1 MPLRAWA
8 LSLFQRKNKMDY
20 YYSFCGVR
28 FRVSPEEALWEDTQ
42 SEQFHIL
49 PCAPDVTI
57 EVASA
62 PELPPPAGAFLG
74 RRGEKRI
81 WREGECITR
90 QTQDIFR
97 SCPHLSVSYA
107 LSQPHKVR
115 ALARADCWRWATRS
129 SFFWP
134 GVSLPQLLLPFHT
147 LVFHAS
153 YVAHDGGAL
162 LFTAPSGTGKSTQA
176 ELWRVHRGAR
186 VLNGDKAAVRLSGAP
201 TANGMPFS
209 GTSGICENVSLPLRG
224 VVVLSQ
230 AKENTVRRLGP
241 SAAVAALGKNVFADR
256 SIAEEWSAALNLLL
270 DLAASVPVYALACT
284 PDERAVCALE
294 EAMARERREG

>member
-1 MPLRAWA
+1 M
-8 LSLFQRKNKMDY
+8 
-20 YYSFCGVR
+20 
-28 FRVSPEEALWEDTQ
+28 
-42 SEQFHIL
+42 
-49 PCAPDVTI
+49 
-57 EVASA
+57 
-62 PELPPPAGAFLG
+62 
-74 RRGEKRI
+74 
-81 WREGECITR
+81 
-90 QTQDIFR
+90 FR
-97 SCPHLSVSYA
+97 SYPHLSVSYA
-107 LSQPHKVR
+107 PGRAQEVR
-115 ALARADCWRWATRS
+115 ALARADCWRWATRA
-129 SFFWP
+129 SFLWP
-134 GVSLPQLLLPFHT
+134 GLSLPQLLLPFRS

-201 TANGMPFS
+201 MAHGMPFS

-241 SAAVAALGKNVFADR
+241 SAAVAALGANVFADR

-294 EAMARERREG
+294 EAMARERREV

>member
-1 MPLRAWA
+1 
-8 LSLFQRKNKMDY
+8 MDY
-20 YYSFCGVR
+20 YYALCGICLCIKAQR
-28 FRVSPEEALWEDTQ
+28 GLHEDVQ
-42 SEQFHIL
+42 SQKFHI
-49 PCAPDVTI
+49 PASRADITI
-57 EVASA
+57 ELDSL
-62 PELPPPAGAFLG
+62 PELPVPAGEFISSHG
-74 RRGEKRI
+74 GKTI
-81 WREGECITR
+81 WRDGDTVVR
-90 QTQDIFR
+90 LTKDIFYKY
-97 SCPHLSVSYA
+97 PHFSARYKISDMSHISTA
-107 LSQPHKVR
+107 
-115 ALARADCWRWATRS
+115 ARADCWDWATNS
-129 SFFWP
+129 SFLWP
-134 GVSLPQLLLPFHT
+134 GLSLPQLLLPFRC

-153 YVAHDGGAL
+153 YIAHDGGAL

-201 TANGMPFS
+201 MAHGMPFS

-230 AKENTVRRLGP
+230 AKENSVRRLGP
-241 SAAVAALGKNVFADR
+241 SAAVAALGANVFADR

-294 EAMARERREG
+294 EAMARERREV

>member
-1 MPLRAWA
+1 
-8 LSLFQRKNKMDY
+8 MDY
-20 YYSFCGVR
+20 YYEFCGVR
-28 FRVSPEEALWEDTQ
+28 FRVSAEAPIWEDAQ
-42 SEQFHIL
+42 SEQFHIP
-49 PCAPDVTI
+49 PCVPDVTI
-57 EVASA
+57 TLSSASELPA
-62 PELPPPAGAFLG
+62 PEGDFLG
-74 RRGEKRI
+74 RRGEKRV
-81 WREGECITR
+81 WRSPGRAQE
-90 QTQDIFR
+90 
-97 SCPHLSVSYA
+97 
-107 LSQPHKVR
+107 VR
-115 ALARADCWRWATRS
+115 AIARADCWRWATRA
-129 SFFWP
+129 SFLWP
-134 GVSLPQLLLPFHT
+134 GLSLPQLLLPFHT

-176 ELWRVHRGAR
+176 ELWRVQRGAR

-201 TANGMPFS
+201 TAHGMPFS

-241 SAAVAALGKNVFADR
+241 SAAVAALGENVFADR

-294 EAMARERREG
+294 EAMARERREV